1 MSSWLIPSLGLP
13 VAMTTG
19 RLVVQTLTGRVGSP
33 DRCGDG
39 GGRVCVD
46 AHERLR
52 SPGEPPPSATR
63 FAARVDFLKNE
74 VFEICSALALAES
87 LLTRLGLP
95 GEAAYLATVFDVV
108 EGRLVEPVA
117 YGVVGLGS
125 FS

>member
-1 MSSWLIPSLGLP
+1 VSVELADPIVGSARGDDHGQ
-13 VAMTTG
+13 AG
-19 RLVVQTLTGRVGSP
+19 RPDVDRGVGSP

-117 YGVVGLGS
+117 TAS
-125 FS
+125 

>member
-1 MSSWLIPSLGLP
+1 MSSWLIPSSGLP

-19 RLVVQTLTGRVGSP
+19 RLVVQTLTGVSGHPIAAVTAVAGSALML
-33 DRCGDG
+33 D
-39 GGRVCVD
+39 
-46 AHERLR
+46 ERLR

-74 VFEICSALALAES
+74 VFEICGALALAES

-117 YGVVGLGS
+117 TAS
-125 FS
+125 